1 MSVKRVSRTQGEI
14 KRWRQQARN
23 GDLLEGDVGVNDST
37 TVSSA
42 WELNSVS
49 MHYSQGNG
57 VHTPLSRLV
66 LYPRSVCLFVLVIVC
81 VSCVCDYQSISVKL
95 DYPRHGYVLQRT
107 RIIKICV

>member
-14 KRWRQQARN
+14 NRWRQARN

-42 WELNSVS
+42 WELTSVS

-81 VSCVCDYQSISVKL
+81 VWIT
-95 DYPRHGYVLQRT
+95 HGTAMCCRG
-107 RIIKICV
+107 R

>member
-1 MSVKRVSRTQGEI
+1 MSVKRASRTQGKT
-14 KRWRQQARN
+14 KRWRQARN

-42 WELNSVS
+42 WELTSVS

-66 LYPRSVCLFVLVIVC
+66 LYPRSVC
-81 VSCVCDYQSISVKL
+81 VSIVCDYQCISLKL
-95 DYPRHGYVLQRT
+95 DYPRHGYVL
-107 RIIKICV
+107 

>member
-1 MSVKRVSRTQGEI
+1 MSVKRVSRTRGEI
-14 KRWRQQARN
+14 KRWRQARN

-42 WELNSVS
+42 WELTSVS

-66 LYPRSVCLFVLVIVC
+66 LYPRSVCLLVLVIVC
-81 VSCVCDYQSISVKL
+81 RVPTARLCAVEDDNNKDMRVNH
-95 DYPRHGYVLQRT
+95 R
-107 RIIKICV
+107 